1 MSHHIHWRKPRGEQ
15 LSRRTVRKRQTTI
28 GGATDGRTHPLGRC
42 VCLHPFCSHLFS
54 SSFAA
59 CCPSPS
65 FSFHGGWVAPNIY
78 YLGFGGVVNFGGLR
92 IGGLSGIFNERHVR
106 QGHHEHAP
114 FDNDAQRS
122 VYHVREYD
130 VWRLMQMRQDA
141 AAAEPAPGTGAAP
154 PAAAPFDIFLS
165 HDWPRNIAHHGN
177 TNELIRRKK
186 FLASEIADGSL
197 GSPPAETLLHALRP
211 RYWFSAHLHVK
222 FAAVVRH
229 DQHKTQQQAEAATA
243 APADP
248 AAPSVTQFLALDKC
262 LPHREY
268 MQLLEFPAARGPK
281 VLCYDAHWLAVL
293 KATHPLLS
301 LQRQA
306 KPIPQ
311 APRPGQQ
318 AHGRWD
324 YRPSEAELAWVRE
337 RVAAANAAAIA
348 ADPSLPPMGVPLNFV
363 RTVPGWSQGQPTR
376 APPGGQLPF
385 QINPQTSALLQM
397 LQLPDLLTQAYAR
410 GGGGGGGG
418 YGAYGQQGQGM
429 FGGAAPHAQQPQQQ
443 QAHAYSPAAPASKKQ
458 RTDVDAPA
466 STHNPD
472 EIDLDDEGEGGCC
485 AHNNPDEIAIDDE
498 EPDDE
503 GRLPAQA
510 AAAAAPVAVP
520 QPMSNANSDE
530 INIDDM

>member
-1 MSHHIHWRKPRGEQ
+1 MRKDTRTQRCGRERLQRGRWSVVSSAI
-15 LSRRTVRKRQTTI
+15 LLLL
-28 GGATDGRTHPLGRC
+28 THFFSAPC
-42 VCLHPFCSHLFS
+42 CCLF
-54 SSFAA
+54 
-59 CCPSPS
+59 PSVS

-92 IGGLSGIFNERHVR
+92 IGGLSGIFNDRHVR

-130 VWRLMQMRQDA
+130 VWRLMQLRQDA
-141 AAAEPAPGTGAAP
+141 AAAEPAPGSGAAP

-229 DQHKTQQQAEAATA
+229 DQQKQQQQAGSVAA
-243 APADP
+243 APADS

-268 MQLLEFPAARGPK
+268 MQLLEFPAAREPK

-324 YRPSEAELAWVRE
+324 YRPSDAELAWVRA
-337 RVAAANAAAIA
+337 RVAAANSPAIA
-348 ADPSLPPMGVPLNFV
+348 ADPTTPAMAVPLNFV

-397 LQLPDLLTQAYAR
+397 LDLPDLLTQAYSR
-410 GGGGGGGG
+410 GGGGGGG
-418 YGAYGQQGQGM
+418 YGSYGQQGQGM
-429 FGGAAPHAQQPQQQ
+429 FGGAAQHAQQQQQ
-443 QAHAYSPAAPASKKQ
+443 QQVYSPAAPASKKQ
-458 RTDVDAPA
+458 RTDDVGAPA

-472 EIDLDDEGEGGCC
+472 EIDLDALGDEGEGGSC
-485 AHNNPDEIAIDDE
+485 AHNPDEIAIDDE

-510 AAAAAPVAVP
+510 AAAAAAAPMAAP
-520 QPMSNANSDE
+520 QAPSNANADE